1 MPPEISVHDN
11 SVVAYEVLAKEKKIV
26 LHTECLDRESH
37 EFTDIVFEEVLAY
50 DFENDLFGT
59 IIFDVK
65 EVDLSVLLKEKAAMF
80 EGGWRYGWPRGW
92 EKDKE
97 DIEVF
102 VRRLEMRAFELSS
115 SYGMS
120 GWVLARRMSKVQQG
134 ANQPEQQTSLRS
146 EADFKR
152 SAMT

>member
-26 LHTECLDRESH
+26 LHTECDSH
-37 EFTDIVFEEVLAY
+37 ELTDIVFEEVLAY

-92 EKDKE
+92 ERDKE

-102 VRRLEMRAFELSS
+102 VRRLKMRAFELSS

-120 GWVLARRMSKVQQG
+120 GWVLARRMSKLQKG
-134 ANQPEQQTSLRS
+134 ANQLDQTTSLRS
-146 EADFKR
+146 AALLGR
-152 SAMT
+152 

>member
-26 LHTECLDRESH
+26 LHTECESH
-37 EFTDIVFEEVLAY
+37 KFTDIVFEEVLAY

-65 EVDLSVLLKEKAAMF
+65 EVDLSALLKKKAAMF
-80 EGGWRYGWPRGW
+80 EDGWRYGWPCGW
-92 EKDKE
+92 EKDKD

-115 SYGMS
+115 SYGMR
-120 GWVLARRMSKVQQG
+120 GWVLARRMSKVQKG
-134 ANQPEQQTSLRS
+134 ANQPLQPTSLRS
-146 EADFKR
+146 AADH
-152 SAMT
+152 

>member
-1 MPPEISVHDN
+1 MPPELSVHDN

-92 EKDKE
+92 ERDKE

-120 GWVLARRMSKVQQG
+120 GWVLARRMSKVQKG
-134 ANQPEQQTSLRS
+134 ANQPEQPTSP
-146 EADFKR
+146 R
-152 SAMT
+152 SAAVLKR

>member
-11 SVVAYEVLAKEKKIV
+11 SVVAYEALAKEKKIV
-26 LHTECLDRESH
+26 LHTEFLDREPH

-50 DFENDLFGT
+50 DFENDLFDT

-65 EVDLSVLLKEKAAMF
+65 EADLSALLKEKAAMF
-80 EGGWRYGWPRGW
+80 EDGWRYGWPQGW
-92 EKDKE
+92 EKEKE
-97 DIEVF
+97 EIEVF

-120 GWVLARRMSKVQQG
+120 GWVLARRMSKIKKE
-134 ANQPEQQTSLRS
+134 ANQTLQPLSLTR
-146 EADFKR
+146 R
-152 SAMT
+152 G